1 MCAYNHKYYHRYK
14 YIHIYMFIYNIYH
27 SNNMYIIETCVEMIY
42 LNPWRELRVGGNDRG
57 INESLLFY
65 FF

>member
-1 MCAYNHKYYHRYK
+1 
-14 YIHIYMFIYNIYH
+14 MFIYNIYR

-42 LNPWRELRVGGNDRG
+42 LHPWRELRVGGNDRG